1 MSKYTICYQDENGE
15 MVERD
20 MTEAE
25 TIEHDEFLAGL
36 NPVPNIGKPTDDD
49 N

>member
-1 MSKYTICYQDENGE
+1 MSKYTICYQNENGE

-25 TIEHDEFLAGL
+25 VAEHDEFLKSL
-36 NPVPNIGKPTDDD
+36 KPVPNFFPVDASE
-49 N
+49 